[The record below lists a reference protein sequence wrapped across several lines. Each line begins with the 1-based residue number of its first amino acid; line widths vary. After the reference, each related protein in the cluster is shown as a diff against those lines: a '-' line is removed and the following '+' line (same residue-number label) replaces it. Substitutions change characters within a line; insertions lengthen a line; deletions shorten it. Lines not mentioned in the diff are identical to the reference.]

1 MLRYILK
8 RILLMIPVLLGIVV
22 IVFTLMYV
30 GGGDPTIS
38 ILGENVTPE
47 AQAEIREQ
55 RGLDDPYL
63 VRLGNYLLDLLHG
76 DLGYSYRSKSPV
88 MDEIL
93 SRYPTTL

>member
-1 MLRYILK
+1 MKSRLRYILK

-47 AQAEIREQ
+47 AQAEIREEL
-55 RGLDDPYL
+55 GLDDPYL

-76 DLGYSYRSKSPV
+76 DQGDS
-88 MDEIL
+88 
-93 SRYPTTL
+93 

>member
-47 AQAEIREQ
+47 AQAEIREEL
-55 RGLDDPYL
+55 GLDDPGEL
-63 VRLGNYLLDLLHG
+63 PAGPAPRRPGGLLSLQASG
-76 DLGYSYRSKSPV
+76 DG
-88 MDEIL
+88 
-93 SRYPTTL
+93 